1 MSESKAQDDIDK
13 EAFEQW
19 KSRWNKEYLT
29 SKEETIRFEKFKEN
43 LRLEEANSG
52 NSGPSEPPWMALDT
66 HADGIPFEQ
75 YKVEIL
81 GLEPDNPEERV
92 VSDSDSEERIVSDSD
107 SEEREIFM
115 KGYGK
120 AHYGVKDKD
129 GKFQLKFIYTKN
141 LRDTSDKDSW
151 YVPPVD
157 NGQYSELMTSY
168 TKNLKGPFPWCV
180 PPVDKGQSD
189 HEMDDTKEEEEHVTA
204 KRQSGRKKD
213 DTKHV
218 FSDSDTSTDSEG
230 RELKAMGYSK
240 VCLRVQ
246 DEDGT
251 FRMDTFYS
259 KNPTHPISDVGA
271 RYYKGQSGRKK
282 DDTKHVTAKRQ
293 SDHEND
299 DTKEVKRHKS
309 GCGGGEDAAAMT
321 VEPEPE
327 NEVVP

>member
-1 MSESKAQDDIDK
+1 MSESEAQDDMDK

-19 KSRWNKEYLT
+19 KSRWNKKYTT
-29 SKEETIRFEKFKEN
+29 SKEEKIRFEKFQKN

-75 YKVEIL
+75 YRVDIL

-92 VSDSDSEERIVSDSD
+92 FSDSD

-129 GKFQLKFIYTKN
+129 GEFQLKFIYTKN
-141 LRDTSDKDSW
+141 LRDPFGDKDSW

-157 NGQYSELMTSY
+157 NGQYSELMTLY

-189 HEMDDTKEEEEHVTA
+189 HEIDDTKEEEEHVTA

-218 FSDSDTSTDSEG
+218 TG
-230 RELKAMGYSK
+230 
-240 VCLRVQ
+240 
-246 DEDGT
+246 
-251 FRMDTFYS
+251 
-259 KNPTHPISDVGA
+259 I
-271 RYYKGQSGRKK
+271 
-282 DDTKHVTAKRQ
+282 RQ

-299 DTKEVKRHKS
+299 DTKRHKS
-309 GCGGGEDAAAMT
+309 GCGGGEDAAMT
-321 VEPEPE
+321 VEPEP
-327 NEVVP
+327 